1 MTLDR
6 VLKRSPDAAYRV
18 YDGQATIVLPSHAS
32 VHVLNPIGS
41 FIWENLDGS
50 ASLSQILERVL
61 DEYDITREAAETDL
75 RQFVGSLLDQGM
87 VS

>member
-1 MTLDR
+1 MTLDL
-6 VLKRSPDAAYRV
+6 VLNRSPDAAYRV
-18 YDGQATIVLPSHAS
+18 YDGQATIVLPSQAA

-41 FIWENLDGS
+41 FIWESLDGR

-61 DEYDITREAAETDL
+61 DEYDITRDAAETDL
-75 RQFVGSLLDQGM
+75 RQFVTALLDQGM